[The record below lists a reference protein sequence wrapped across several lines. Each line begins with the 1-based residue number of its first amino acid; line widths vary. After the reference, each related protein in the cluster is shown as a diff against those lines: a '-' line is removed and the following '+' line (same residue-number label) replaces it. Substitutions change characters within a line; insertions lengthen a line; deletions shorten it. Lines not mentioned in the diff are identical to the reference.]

1 MSTNNEVWIING
13 IPGSG
18 KSTTARALAGRLGRG
33 AHIEGDLVHDMI
45 ISGKVSPGQ
54 PPQEEENRQI
64 HLCVQNQCLL
74 AKSFCEAGFT
84 PVIDYVVVDR
94 NRVEEYQSHLPGL
107 AIHLVTLN
115 PGVDTALQR
124 DANRPEKTV
133 AHFWTFLHDLMQ
145 VRLSD
150 TGLWVDNRARTI
162 DETVDDILKNKELA
176 RV

>member
-1 MSTNNEVWIING
+1 MSTKNEVWIING

-18 KSTTARALAGRLGRG
+18 KSTTARALAARLGRG
-33 AHIEGDLVHDMI
+33 AHIEGDAVHDMI

-54 PPQEEENRQI
+54 APQEEENRQI

-74 AKSFCEAGFT
+74 ARSFCAAGFT

-94 NRVEEYQSHLPGL
+94 ARVEEYRAHLGGL
-107 AIHLVTLN
+107 TLHLVTLN
-115 PGVDTALQR
+115 PGVEAALQR
-124 DANRPEKTV
+124 DADRPEKTV

-145 VRLSD
+145 ERLAG
-150 TGLWVDNRARTI
+150 TGLWVDNRQRTI
-162 DETVDDILKNKELA
+162 EETVEMILRNKAQA